1 MQVLDECFIQQL
13 SDLLNRN
20 TIVKRFKPNF
30 SLQQFE
36 MWLLK
41 TLFKNQHSRVSISSR
56 QLCKQTYSQPD
67 HFWVS
72 MSSLSSQPMYIL
84 KQFFFNQYSRAQ
96 LSYNLNATDKQILAE
111 LNVKYVN
118 EEPGT
123 VAQRFVE
130 MNDHK
135 EFVEKRQ
142 VIMYIVHMRQKKSV

>member
-1 MQVLDECFIQQL
+1 MQVLDECFMQQL
-13 SDLLNRN
+13 SDLLARSAP
-20 TIVKRFKPNF
+20 VKRIKPNF

-41 TLFKNQHSRVSISSR
+41 TLFKNSHNRVSISSR

-67 HFWVS
+67 LFWAS
-72 MSSLSSQPMYIL
+72 MSNLSSQPKHIL

-111 LNVKYVN
+111 LNVKYFS

-142 VIMYIVHMRQKKSV
+142 VIMYIVHMRQKKTV